1 MPQPTVTSDP
11 STAGETRYIVTR
23 MRSYQGDQLDLDLEG
38 VRRLDVRIV
47 GGEVNVS
54 ASTAAAAGAARLEVD
69 VVRGPAVDVEL
80 DDEGTLVVEHRS
92 VRSLSRLLNGEL
104 GAQATV
110 TIIVP
115 APTPTH
121 VRTVSA
127 DAFVAGIEADTSV
140 ATVSGRITVTGLD
153 GEVNL
158 RTVSGD
164 VEAQDVDG
172 IVRANAVSGD
182 VTISGGEPEEV
193 TARTV
198 SGDVTLDLDADTDVD
213 CTTVSGDVALRL
225 PSDAGLD
232 LDLVTVSGRLET
244 SFPNGGL
251 DVGKRRLRGRIGG
264 GGRRVTVRTT
274 SGDTVVLRRAAS
286 EEGVGA

>member
-1 MPQPTVTSDP
+1 MT
-11 STAGETRYIVTR
+11 
-23 MRSYQGDQLDLDLEG
+23 SYQGDRLELDLEG
-38 VRRLDVRIV
+38 VHRLDVRIV
-47 GGEVNVS
+47 AGEVNVS
-54 ASTAAAAGAARLEVD
+54 ASTAATGGPARLEVD
-69 VVRGPAVDVEL
+69 VVRGPDVDVEL
-80 DDEGTLVVEHRS
+80 DDEGTLVVEHRP
-92 VRSLSRLLNGEL
+92 VRSLSRLLGGEF

-115 APTPTH
+115 AATPTQ

-127 DAFVAGIEADTSV
+127 DAFVAGIEAGTSV

-153 GEVNL
+153 GDVNL

-172 IVRANAVSGD
+172 VVHTNAVSGD
-182 VTISGGEPEEV
+182 LTINGGEPEEV

-198 SGDVTLDLDADTDVD
+198 SGDVTLDLDAGADVD

-225 PSDAGLD
+225 PADAGLD
-232 LDLVTVSGRLET
+232 LDVVTVSGHLET
-244 SFPNGGL
+244 SFPDGDL
-251 DVGKRRLRGRIGG
+251 DAGKRRLRGRIGD

-286 EEGVGA
+286 EGVGA